1 MAESVPVSTHR
12 RRRRR
17 AVAGAGALA
26 LALVA
31 GTAGCSSGE
40 SGKAGGAGSSGRTT
54 ITVAGMPAT
63 TAPKT
68 RQQFLDAV
76 AAFEKA
82 NPNIK
87 LKPTDTQWDAR
98 TFAARLAGGSAETV
112 LTVPLTEPPGLIA
125 RKQITDLSA
134 EVKSLPHSG
143 DLDPRALAP
152 ATAADGKVYGLPV
165 TEYALGLVYN
175 RDLFT
180 KAGLDPDKPPAT
192 WDEVRTAAKK
202 ISATGA
208 TGYTQMTV
216 KNTGGWIL
224 TAMTYAYGGSMEK
237 KVGDKYA
244 PSLLDGPAE
253 KALGQL
259 SAMRWQ
265 DDSMGNNHLRTQQDA
280 ERDFAAGKIGMMIS
294 TVNSYN
300 RYITQYSGKPAD
312 FGMAALPQQ
321 NGGRATLL
329 GGLMAVVSAKA
340 TPAQRAAAVKW
351 IDYFYLKPAYDPAAA
366 EELALAQAADKL
378 AVGLP
383 TLPFYSAA
391 VSDPVN
397 TAINKHANI
406 PAANFAPYV
415 TGVGKLDYQVEPPV
429 AAQDLYGALDTVVQA
444 VLTRK
449 DADPHDE
456 LAKAADRLGP
466 AFEKAQAQ

>member
-1 MAESVPVSTHR
+1 MTESVPVSTLR

-17 AVAGAGALA
+17 VVAGGGVLA

-31 GTAGCSSGE
+31 GTAGCSSGL
-40 SGKAGGAGSSGRTT
+40 SGSSGAGSSGKTT

-63 TAPKT
+63 TSPKT

-82 NPNIK
+82 NPKIK
-87 LKPTDTQWDAR
+87 VKPTDTQWDAR
-98 TFAARLAGGSAETV
+98 TFAARLAGGNAETV

-125 RKQITDLSA
+125 RKQIADLGA
-134 EVKSLPHSG
+134 ELEALPHSG

-152 ATAADGKVYGLPV
+152 ATAADGRVFGLPV

-180 KAGLDPDKPPAT
+180 KAGLDPDKPPTT

-202 ISATGA
+202 ISDTGV

-224 TAMTYAYGGSMEK
+224 TAMTYGFGGSMEK
-237 KVGDKYA
+237 KVGDTYVPA
-244 PSLLDGPAE
+244 LLDGPAE

-259 SAMRWQ
+259 AAMRWQ

-321 NGGRATLL
+321 NGGRSTLL

-340 TPAQRAAAVKW
+340 TPAQRTAAVKW

-366 EELALAQAADKL
+366 EEQAVAQAADKL

-397 TAINKHANI
+397 VAIGRHTNI
-406 PAANFAPYV
+406 PTGNFAPYV
-415 TGVGKLDYQVEPPV
+415 AGVGKLEYQVEPPV
-429 AAQDLYGALDTVVQA
+429 AAQELYGALDTAVQA

-449 DADPHDE
+449 DADPRAE

-466 AFEKAQAQ
+466 VVEKAQAP

>member
-31 GTAGCSSGE
+31 GTAGCSSGT
-40 SGKAGGAGSSGRTT
+40 SDGAGSSGKTT

-112 LTVPLTEPPGLIA
+112 LTVPLTEPPALIA
-125 RKQITDLSA
+125 RKQITDLST

-192 WDEVRTAAKK
+192 WDEVRGAAKK
-202 ISATGA
+202 ISDTGA

-237 KVGDKYA
+237 KVGDKYV

-253 KALGQL
+253 NALGQL

-294 TVNSYN
+294 TVNSYQ

-321 NGGRATLL
+321 NGGKATLL

-351 IDYFYLKPAYDPAAA
+351 IDYFYLKPTYDPAAA

-391 VSDPVN
+391 VADPVN
-397 TAINKHANI
+397 AAINKHTNI
-406 PAANFAPYV
+406 PTANFVPYV
-415 TGVGKLDYQVEPPV
+415 TGVGKLDYRVEPPV

-449 DADPHDE
+449 DADPRAE
-456 LAKAADRLGP
+456 LAKAGDRLGP